1 MAGLKELRVR
11 ISSIASTKKITSAMK
26 MVAAARL
33 RRANESLD
41 KSKNYHQGILTV
53 AGRIFKNLKDDEK
66 GAGIPLNYPVIMTL
80 RPDVENYLL
89 VAFSSDRGLCGSYN
103 SYVLRETI
111 KRIDELTAKGMN
123 VKVLCVGKKI
133 GDALKSRR
141 PDAVWDV
148 LVGVAQK
155 GARYRDAEQIIE
167 PLITEYI
174 SGGFDVCEVIYTYF
188 NSPINREVKRRQ
200 LLPYSLDVDL
210 DDPRFSDKVD
220 NAFYEYDAAEEKVF
234 NDVVYMLMFSE
245 MFQMLLNSQA
255 SEQGARMTSM
265 DNATRNAADMIG
277 KLTLQYNRLR
287 QSAITT
293 ELVEIISGAEAL

>member
-41 KSKNYHQGILTV
+41 KSENYHQGILTI

-66 GAGIPLNYPVIMTL
+66 ESGKQINYPVVMTS
-80 RPDVENYLL
+80 RSDIENYLL

-103 SYVLRETI
+103 SYVLRETV
-111 KRIDELTAKGMN
+111 KRIDELTAEGKN

-133 GDALKSRR
+133 GDALKNRR

-174 SGGFDVCEVIYTYF
+174 TGGFDVCEVIYTYF

-200 LLPYSLDVDL
+200 LLPYSFDVDL
-210 DDPRFSDKVD
+210 EDARFSDKI
-220 NAFYEYDAAEEKVF
+220 NNSFYEYDAAEEKVF
-234 NDVVYMLMFSE
+234 NDVIYMLMFSE

-265 DNATRNAADMIG
+265 DNATRNAADMIS

>member
-33 RRANESLD
+33 RKANDALD
-41 KSKNYHQGILTV
+41 KSEKYHQGILTV
-53 AGRIFKNLKDDEK
+53 AGRIFKDMKDEEKNLGKT
-66 GAGIPLNYPVIMTL
+66 LNYPVIMQARSTI
-80 RPDVENYLL
+80 ENHLL

-111 KRIDELTAKGMN
+111 KRINELEAEGKT

-133 GDALKSRR
+133 GDSLKSKR
-141 PDAVWDV
+141 PDVVWDV
-148 LVGVAQK
+148 LTGVAQK

-167 PLITEYI
+167 PLIVEYM

-188 NSPINREVKRRQ
+188 NSPISREVKCRQ
-200 LLPYSLDVDL
+200 LLPYAFDVDF
-210 DDPRFSDKVD
+210 DDKRFDNKLD
-220 NAFYEYDAAEEKVF
+220 NAFYEYDAVEEKVF

-245 MFQMLLNSQA
+245 VFQMLLNSQA

-265 DNATRNAADMIG
+265 DNATRNASDMIG
-277 KLTLQYNRLR
+277 KLTLKYNRLR

>member
-33 RRANESLD
+33 RKANDALD
-41 KSKNYHQGILTV
+41 KSEKYHQGILTI
-53 AGRIFKNLKDDEK
+53 AGRLFKNLKDEEK
-66 GAGIPLNYPVIMTL
+66 NAGRMVNYPVVMQE
-80 RPDVENYLL
+80 RPTIDNYLL
-89 VAFSSDRGLCGSYN
+89 VAFSSDRGLCGSFN
-103 SYVLRETI
+103 SYVLRETL
-111 KRIDELTAKGMN
+111 KRIKELECQGKN

-133 GDALKSRR
+133 GDSLKNKR
-141 PDAVWDV
+141 PDVVWDV
-148 LVGVAQK
+148 LTGVAQK
-155 GARYRDAEQIIE
+155 GARYRDAEQIME
-167 PLITEYI
+167 PLVTEYI
-174 SGGFDVCEVIYTYF
+174 SGGFDACEVIYTYF
-188 NSPINREVKRRQ
+188 NSPINREVKCRQ
-200 LLPYSLDVDL
+200 LLPYVFDIDL
-210 DDPRFSDKVD
+210 NDKRYDDKLND
-220 NAFYEYDAAEEKVF
+220 AFYEYDTLEEKVF

-265 DNATRNAADMIG
+265 DNATRNASDMIS
-277 KLTLQYNRLR
+277 KLTLKYNRLR

>member
-41 KSKNYHQGILTV
+41 KSENYHQSILTV

-66 GAGIPLNYPVIMTL
+66 ETGIPLNYPVIMQS
-80 RPDVENYLL
+80 RSESENYLL

-111 KRIDELTAKGMN
+111 KRINKLEAQGKN

-133 GDALKSRR
+133 GDSLKSRR
-141 PDAVWDV
+141 PDAVWDI

-188 NSPINREVKRRQ
+188 NSPISREIKHRQ

-210 DDPRFSDKVD
+210 NDPRFDEKLN

-245 MFQMLLNSQA
+245 VFQMLLNSQA

-265 DNATRNAADMIG
+265 DNATRNAADMIS
-277 KLTLQYNRLR
+277 KLTLKYNRLR

>member
-1 MAGLKELRVR
+1 
-11 ISSIASTKKITSAMK
+11 MK

-41 KSKNYHQGILTV
+41 KSEKYHQGILTI
-53 AGRIFKNLKDDEK
+53 AGRIYKNLQDDEK
-66 GAGIPLNYPVIMTL
+66 ETGVAINYPVVML
-80 RPDVENYLL
+80 SRPDVENYLL

-111 KRIDELTAKGMN
+111 KRINELEAEGKN
-123 VKVLCVGKKI
+123 VKVLCVGKKV

-141 PDAVWDV
+141 PDVVWDV

-167 PLITEYI
+167 PLVTEYI

-188 NSPINREVKRRQ
+188 NSPISREVKHKQ
-200 LLPYSLDVDL
+200 LLPYVFDADL
-210 DDPRFSDKVD
+210 DDVRFDDKYN

-265 DNATRNAADMIG
+265 DNATRNAADMIS
-277 KLTLQYNRLR
+277 KLTLKYNRLR

>member
-41 KSKNYHQGILTV
+41 KSQNYHQGIITI
-53 AGRIFKNLKDDEK
+53 AGRIFKNLIDNEK
-66 GAGIPLNYPVIMTL
+66 ATGIPLNYPVVMQS
-80 RPDVENYLL
+80 RPEKDNYLL

-103 SYVLRETI
+103 SYVLRETM
-111 KRIDELTAKGMN
+111 KRINELEAQGKN
-123 VKVLCVGKKI
+123 VNVLCIGKKI
-133 GDALKSRR
+133 GDALKNRR
-141 PDAVWDV
+141 SDVVWDV
-148 LVGVAQK
+148 LMGVAQK

-188 NSPINREVKRRQ
+188 NSPISREVRKRQ

-210 DDPRFSDKVD
+210 EDPRFYEKFN

-265 DNATRNAADMIG
+265 DNATRNAADMIS
-277 KLTLQYNRLR
+277 KLILKYNRLR

>member
-66 GAGIPLNYPVIMTL
+66 GAGIPLNYPVIMTS

-133 GDALKSRR
+133 PPA
-141 PDAVWDV
+141 
-148 LVGVAQK
+148 
-155 GARYRDAEQIIE
+155 
-167 PLITEYI
+167 
-174 SGGFDVCEVIYTYF
+174 
-188 NSPINREVKRRQ
+188 
-200 LLPYSLDVDL
+200 
-210 DDPRFSDKVD
+210 
-220 NAFYEYDAAEEKVF
+220 
-234 NDVVYMLMFSE
+234 
-245 MFQMLLNSQA
+245 
-255 SEQGARMTSM
+255 
-265 DNATRNAADMIG
+265 
-277 KLTLQYNRLR
+277 
-287 QSAITT
+287 
-293 ELVEIISGAEAL
+293 

>member
-1 MAGLKELRVR
+1 MGNLKEVR
-11 ISSIASTKKITSAMK
+11 TRIASISSNQKITSAMK

-33 RRANESLD
+33 RKANESLD
-41 KSKNYHQGILTV
+41 KSEKYHQAILTI
-53 AGRIFKNLKDDEK
+53 AGRMYKDLINFEK
-66 GAGIPLNYPVIMTL
+66 ETGEQPNYPVIMQS
-80 RPDVENYLL
+80 RADVDNYLL

-111 KRIDELTAKGMN
+111 KRINELEAKGKN
-123 VKVLCVGKKI
+123 VKVLCIGKKI
-133 GDALKSRR
+133 GDALKMRK

-167 PLITEYI
+167 PLVTEYI
-174 SGGFDVCEVIYTYF
+174 TGGFDVCEVIYTYF
-188 NSPINREVKRRQ
+188 NSPISREVKHRQ
-200 LLPYSLDVDL
+200 LMPYVLDIDL
-210 DDPRFSDKVD
+210 DDPRFDNKFN

-234 NDVVYMLMFSE
+234 NDAIYMLMFSE
-245 MFQMLLNSQA
+245 VFQMLLNSQA

-277 KLTLQYNRLR
+277 KLTLKYNRLR

>member
-66 GAGIPLNYPVIMTL
+66 GAGIPLNYPVIMKL

>member
-11 ISSIASTKKITSAMK
+11 ISSIGSTKKITSAMK

-33 RRANESLD
+33 RKANEALD
-41 KSKNYHQGILTV
+41 KSERYHQGILTI
-53 AGRIFKNLKDDEK
+53 AGRIFKDMKDDEK
-66 GAGIPLNYPVIMTL
+66 ETGKPINYPVIMQS
-80 RPDVENYLL
+80 RAEVENYLL

-103 SYVLRETI
+103 SYVLRETV
-111 KRIDELTAKGMN
+111 KRIDELEAQGKN

-133 GDALKSRR
+133 GDALKMRKPES
-141 PDAVWDV
+141 VWDI

-174 SGGFDVCEVIYTYF
+174 TGGFDVCEVIYTHF
-188 NSPINREVKRRQ
+188 NSPISREVKHRQ
-200 LLPYSLDVDL
+200 LLPYSFDVDL
-210 DDPRFSDKVD
+210 SEPRFDGKFN

-234 NDVVYMLMFSE
+234 NDVIYMLMFSE

-265 DNATRNAADMIG
+265 DNATRNAADMIS
-277 KLTLQYNRLR
+277 KLTLKYNRLR

>member
-11 ISSIASTKKITSAMK
+11 ISSIGSTKKITSAMK

-33 RRANESLD
+33 RKANETLD
-41 KSKNYHQGILTV
+41 KSEKYHQGILTI
-53 AGRIFKNLKDDEK
+53 AGRMLKDIMENERYT
-66 GAGIPLNYPVIMTL
+66 GVPVNYPVIMQS
-80 RPDVENYLL
+80 RAEKENYLL

-111 KRIDELTAKGMN
+111 KRINELEAQGKN

-133 GDALKSRR
+133 GDALKMRK

-167 PLITEYI
+167 PLVTEYI
-174 SGGFDVCEVIYTYF
+174 TGGFDVCEVIYTYF
-188 NSPINREVKRRQ
+188 NSPINREVRRRQ
-200 LLPYSLDVDL
+200 LMPYVFDVDL
-210 DDPRFSDKVD
+210 SDPRFDNKFN
-220 NAFYEYDAAEEKVF
+220 NAFYEYDATEEKVF
-234 NDVVYMLMFSE
+234 NDVAYMLMFSE
-245 MFQMLLNSQA
+245 VFQMLLNSQA

-277 KLTLQYNRLR
+277 KLTLKYNRLR

>member
-11 ISSIASTKKITSAMK
+11 ISSIGSTKKITSAMK

-66 GAGIPLNYPVIMTL
+66 GAGIPLNYPVIMKL

>member
-1 MAGLKELRVR
+1 MKE
-11 ISSIASTKKITSAMK
+11 
-26 MVAAARL
+26 
-33 RRANESLD
+33 
-41 KSKNYHQGILTV
+41 TV
-53 AGRIFKNLKDDEK
+53 
-66 GAGIPLNYPVIMTL
+66 
-80 RPDVENYLL
+80 
-89 VAFSSDRGLCGSYN
+89 
-103 SYVLRETI
+103 
-111 KRIDELTAKGMN
+111 KRINVLEAQGKN

-133 GDALKSRR
+133 GDALKNRR
-141 PDAVWDV
+141 PDVVWDV

-174 SGGFDVCEVIYTYF
+174 TGGFDVCEVIYTKF
-188 NSPINREVKRRQ
+188 NSAINREVKNRQ
-200 LLPYSLDVDL
+200 LLPYVFDVDL
-210 DDPRFSDKVD
+210 EDIRFND
-220 NAFYEYDAAEEKVF
+220 NYNNAIYEYDAAEEKVF
-234 NDVVYMLMFSE
+234 NDVAYMLMFSE

-277 KLTLQYNRLR
+277 KLTLKYNRLR